1 MGSMGSM
8 GSDVRISDTFE
19 QAAPESSNKPRHSLV
34 TGLATNPLRGL
45 LHGVEVDVQAELR
58 GSVVG
63 DLTAHLRDV
72 HELHAEQTVL
82 DEFLHQLRAVLTS
95 VGAGEVVGGFPEQGG
110 DGAVDQGTTGPLRR
124 AHLSGTL
131 AVSEVAG
138 SVRHAPEENLRRASA
153 RRRTSTA

>member
-1 MGSMGSM
+1 MGSM

-95 VGAGEVVGGFPEQGG
+95 VGAGLAAVGALRGRELRRRCRRSGNNWTTTKGPPQRHPSSVGG
-110 DGAVDQGTTGPLRR
+110 RR
-124 AHLSGTL
+124 
-131 AVSEVAG
+131 
-138 SVRHAPEENLRRASA
+138 
-153 RRRTSTA
+153 